1 MSGKRKGGRFMVSV
15 LLASYN
21 GEKYIRE
28 QLDSILGQTFSDL
41 SIVISDDLSTD
52 GTPSIIREYEEQ
64 YPGRVRSLKNR
75 ERSGSAQNNFFRLLT
90 SVSDEY
96 VMLCD
101 QDDVWLPDKAEVTLR
116 EMKRLEAEWGAEVP
130 LLVHGDLS
138 VTDKTGNILH
148 NSMAEYQK
156 IAVHDN
162 RFSHYLVE
170 NNITGNTA
178 MINRAFLRFFAEIPK
193 ECVMHDW
200 WLGLLAS
207 CFGRISYID
216 RPLVLYRQHGENQM
230 GSKNGKE
237 QYAERILNQD
247 RIRENYRKMFVQAQ
261 IFLKLYGNEMSR
273 EQREVLEHFTG
284 LPGKNRA
291 EKIYTIW
298 KYRLM
303 KSTHMRTLGQMF
315 SI

>member
-1 MSGKRKGGRFMVSV
+1 MVTV
-15 LLASYN
+15 LLAAYN
-21 GEKYIRE
+21 GENYIRE
-28 QLDSILGQTFSDL
+28 QLDSILSQTFSEL
-41 SIVISDDLSTD
+41 FIVISDDLSTD
-52 GTPSIIREYEEQ
+52 KTPAVIREYEER
-64 YPGRVRSLKNR
+64 YPNRIRSLKNR

-96 VMLCD
+96 IMLCD
-101 QDDVWLPDKAEVTLR
+101 QDDIWLPDKTEVTLK
-116 EMKRLEAEWGAEVP
+116 EMKRLEAEWGKEIP

-138 VTDKTGNILH
+138 VTDKEGRILH
-148 NSMAEYQK
+148 KSMADYQK

-170 NNITGNTA
+170 NNITGNTV
-178 MINRAFLRFFAEIPK
+178 MVNRAFMKYFTDIPG

-200 WLGLLAS
+200 WMGLLAS
-207 CFGRISYID
+207 CFGRISYVD

-230 GSKNGKE
+230 GSKGGKK
-237 QYAERILNQD
+237 QYIERIQNQD
-247 RIRENYRKMFVQAQ
+247 RVRETYRKMFVQAG
-261 IFLKLYGNEMSR
+261 IFLKLYRNQMSR
-273 EQREVLEHFTG
+273 EDKTVLEHFTG

-298 KYRLM
+298 KYKLM
-303 KSTHMRTLGQMF
+303 KSTCMRTLGQMF

>member
-1 MSGKRKGGRFMVSV
+1 MVSV

-28 QLDSILGQTFSDL
+28 QLDSILNQTFSDL
-41 SIVISDDLSTD
+41 SIVISDDLSAD
-52 GTPSIIREYEEQ
+52 GTPEIIREYEEQ
-64 YPGRVRSLKNR
+64 YPGRVRSLRNS
-75 ERSGSAQNNFFRLLT
+75 ERSGSAQNNFFRLLK
-90 SVSDEY
+90 SEADNY
-96 VMLCD
+96 IMLCD
-101 QDDVWLPDKAEVTLR
+101 QDDVWLPDKVEVTLR
-116 EMKRLEAEWGAEVP
+116 EMKKLEAEWGEAVP

-138 VTDKTGNILH
+138 VTDKEGGILQK
-148 NSMAEYQK
+148 SMAEYQK

-170 NNITGNTA
+170 NNITGNTV
-178 MINRAFLRFFAEIPK
+178 MINRALLGFLADVPK

-230 GSKNGKE
+230 GSKSGKE
-237 QYAERILNQD
+237 QYAERIRNQD
-247 RIRENYRKMFVQAQ
+247 AVRENYRKMFAQAQ
-261 IFLKLYGNEMSR
+261 MFLKLYGNEMSL
-273 EQREVLEHFTG
+273 EQREILEHFIK
-284 LPGKNRA
+284 LPEKNRA

-298 KYRLM
+298 KYKLM
-303 KSTHMRTLGQMF
+303 KSTLIRTLGQML

>member
-1 MSGKRKGGRFMVSV
+1 MVSV

-64 YPGRVRSLKNR
+64 YPGRVRCLKNR

-116 EMKRLEAEWGAEVP
+116 EMKRLEAAWGAEVP

-170 NNITGNTA
+170 NNITGNTV

-230 GSKNGKE
+230 GSKSGKE

-261 IFLKLYGNEMSR
+261 MFLKLYGNEMSR

-284 LPGKNRA
+284 LPGKKTERKRFILFGN
-291 EKIYTIW
+291 TD
-298 KYRLM
+298 
-303 KSTHMRTLGQMF
+303 
-315 SI
+315 

>member
-1 MSGKRKGGRFMVSV
+1 MVSV

-21 GEKYIRE
+21 GEKYIRD
-28 QLDSILGQTFSDL
+28 QLESILNQTFSDL

-52 GTPSIIREYEEQ
+52 GTPAVIREYEER
-64 YPGRVRSLKNR
+64 YPGRIRSLRNS

-101 QDDVWLPDKAEVTLR
+101 QDDVWILDKVEVTLR
-116 EMKRLEAEWGAEVP
+116 EMKRLEAEWGAEIP

-138 VTDKTGNILH
+138 VTDKMGCILH
-148 NSMAEYQK
+148 ESMAKYQK
-156 IAVHDN
+156 IAIHDN

-170 NNITGNTA
+170 NNITGNTV
-178 MINRAFLRFFAEIPK
+178 MVNMAFLQLLAHIPE

-207 CFGRISYID
+207 CFGRISYLD
-216 RPLVLYRQHGENQM
+216 RPLVLYRQHGDNQV
-230 GSKNGKE
+230 GSKSGKE
-237 QYAERILNQD
+237 QYAERIRNQNAV
-247 RIRENYRKMFVQAQ
+247 RENYRKMFAQAQ
-261 IFLKLYGNEMSR
+261 QFLKLYGNKMSQEKR
-273 EQREVLEHFTG
+273 ETLEHFIM
-284 LPGKNRA
+284 LSGKRRA
-291 EKIYTIW
+291 EKIFIIW
-298 KYRLM
+298 KYKLM
-303 KSTHMRTLGQMF
+303 KSTPMRTLGQMF

>member
-1 MSGKRKGGRFMVSV
+1 MVSV

-28 QLDSILGQTFSDL
+28 QLDSILNQTFSDL
-41 SIVISDDLSTD
+41 SIVISDDLSAD
-52 GTPSIIREYEEQ
+52 GTPEIIREYEEQ
-64 YPGRVRSLKNR
+64 YPGRVRSLRNS
-75 ERSGSAQNNFFRLLT
+75 ERSGSAQNNFFRLLK
-90 SVSDEY
+90 SEADDY
-96 VMLCD
+96 IMLCD
-101 QDDVWLPDKAEVTLR
+101 QDDVWLPDKVEVTLR
-116 EMKRLEAEWGAEVP
+116 EMKKLEAEWGEAVP

-138 VTDKTGNILH
+138 VTDKEGGILQK
-148 NSMAEYQK
+148 SMAEYQK

-170 NNITGNTA
+170 NNITGNTV
-178 MINRAFLRFFAEIPK
+178 MINRALLGFLADVPK

-230 GSKNGKE
+230 GSKSGKE
-237 QYAERILNQD
+237 QYAERIRNQD
-247 RIRENYRKMFVQAQ
+247 AVRENYRKMFAQAQ
-261 IFLKLYGNEMSR
+261 MFLKLYGNEMSL
-273 EQREVLEHFTG
+273 EQREILEHFIK
-284 LPGKNRA
+284 LPEKNRA

-298 KYRLM
+298 KYKLM
-303 KSTHMRTLGQMF
+303 KSTLIRTLGQML

>member
-1 MSGKRKGGRFMVSV
+1 MVSV

-28 QLDSILGQTFSDL
+28 QLDSILNQTFSDL
-41 SIVISDDLSTD
+41 SIVISDDLSVD
-52 GTPSIIREYEEQ
+52 GTPAIIREYEEQ
-64 YPGRVRSLKNR
+64 YPGRVRSLRNS
-75 ERSGSAQNNFFRLLT
+75 ERSGSAQNNFFRLLK
-90 SVSDEY
+90 SAADDY
-96 VMLCD
+96 IMLCD
-101 QDDVWLPDKAEVTLR
+101 QDDVWLPDKVEVTLR
-116 EMKRLEAEWGAEVP
+116 EMKKLEAEWGEAVP

-138 VTDKTGNILH
+138 VTDKEGGILQK
-148 NSMAEYQK
+148 SMAEYQK

-170 NNITGNTA
+170 NNITGNTV
-178 MINRAFLRFFAEIPK
+178 MINRALLGFLADVPK

-230 GSKNGKE
+230 GSKSGKE
-237 QYAERILNQD
+237 QYAERIRNQD
-247 RIRENYRKMFVQAQ
+247 AVRENYRKMFAQAQ
-261 IFLKLYGNEMSR
+261 MFLKLYGNEISL
-273 EQREVLEHFTG
+273 EQREVLEHFIK
-284 LPGKNRA
+284 LPKKNRA

-298 KYRLM
+298 KYKLM
-303 KSTHMRTLGQMF
+303 KSTLIRTLGQML

>member
-1 MSGKRKGGRFMVSV
+1 MRMVSV

-21 GEKYIRE
+21 GEKYIRD
-28 QLDSILGQTFSDL
+28 QLESILNQTLSDL
-41 SIVISDDLSTD
+41 SVVISDDCSTD
-52 GTPSIIREYEEQ
+52 GTPAVIREYEER
-64 YPGRVRSLKNR
+64 YPGRIRSLRNR
-75 ERSGSAQNNFFRLLT
+75 ERSGSAQDNFFRLLS

-101 QDDVWLPDKAEVTLR
+101 QDDVWIQDKAEVTLR
-116 EMKRLEAEWGAEVP
+116 EMKRLEAQWGTEIP

-138 VTDKTGNILH
+138 VTDGEGRILRE
-148 NSMAEYQK
+148 SMAKYQK

-178 MINRAFLRFFAEIPK
+178 MVNRAFLRLLAEIPE
-193 ECVMHDW
+193 ECAMHDW

-207 CFGRISYID
+207 CFGRISYLA
-216 RPLVLYRQHGENQM
+216 RPLVLYRQHGKNQV
-230 GSKNGKE
+230 GSKSSKE
-237 QYAERILNQD
+237 QYAERIRNQD
-247 RIRENYRKMFVQAQ
+247 AVRENYRKMFVQAQ
-261 IFLKLYGNEMSR
+261 QFLKLYGNKMSPEKR
-273 EQREVLEHFTG
+273 ETLKQFIA

-291 EKIYTIW
+291 EKIYIIW
-298 KYRLM
+298 KYKLM
-303 KSTHMRTLGQMF
+303 KSTPIRTLGQMF

>member
-1 MSGKRKGGRFMVSV
+1 MVSV

-21 GEKYIRE
+21 GEKYIRD
-28 QLDSILGQTFSDL
+28 QLESILNQTFSDL

-52 GTPSIIREYEEQ
+52 GTPAVIREYEER
-64 YPGRVRSLKNR
+64 YPGRIRSLRNS

-101 QDDVWLPDKAEVTLR
+101 QDDVWILDKVEVTLR
-116 EMKRLEAEWGAEVP
+116 EMKRLEAEWGAEIP

-138 VTDKTGNILH
+138 VTDKMGCILH
-148 NSMAEYQK
+148 ESMAKYQK
-156 IAVHDN
+156 IAIHDN

-170 NNITGNTA
+170 NNITGNTV
-178 MINRAFLRFFAEIPK
+178 MVNMAFLQLLAHIPE

-207 CFGRISYID
+207 CFGRISYLD
-216 RPLVLYRQHGENQM
+216 RPLVLYRQHGDNQV
-230 GSKNGKE
+230 GSKSGKE
-237 QYAERILNQD
+237 QYAEQIRNQNAV
-247 RIRENYRKMFVQAQ
+247 RENYRKMFAQAQ
-261 IFLKLYGNEMSR
+261 QFLKLYGNKMSQEKR
-273 EQREVLEHFTG
+273 ETLEHFIR
-284 LPGKNRA
+284 LSGKKRA
-291 EKIYTIW
+291 EKIFIIW
-298 KYRLM
+298 KYKLM
-303 KSTHMRTLGQMF
+303 KSTPMRTLGQMF

>member
-1 MSGKRKGGRFMVSV
+1 MVSV

-28 QLDSILGQTFSDL
+28 QLDSILNQTFSDL

-52 GTPSIIREYEEQ
+52 GTPAMIREYEER
-64 YPGRVRSLKNR
+64 YPERIRSLRNS
-75 ERSGSAQNNFFRLLT
+75 ESSGSAQNNFFRLLKLVT
-90 SVSDEY
+90 DEY
-96 VMLCD
+96 IMLCD
-101 QDDVWLPDKAEVTLR
+101 QDDIWLPDKVEVTLR
-116 EMKRLEAEWGAEVP
+116 EMKKLEAEWGEAVP

-138 VTDKTGNILH
+138 VTDKEGGILH
-148 NSMAEYQK
+148 KSMAEYQK

-170 NNITGNTA
+170 NNITGNTV
-178 MINRAFLRFFAEIPK
+178 MINKAFLGFLDDVPK

-216 RPLVLYRQHGENQM
+216 RPLVLYRQHGDNQM
-230 GSKNGKE
+230 GSRNGKE
-237 QYAERILNQD
+237 QYAERIRNQD
-247 RIRENYRKMFVQAQ
+247 AVRENYRKMFVQAQ

-273 EQREVLEHFTG
+273 DQREVLEHFIK
-284 LPGKNRA
+284 LPEKNRA

-298 KYRLM
+298 KYKLM
-303 KSTHMRTLGQMF
+303 KSTLIRTLGQMF

>member
-1 MSGKRKGGRFMVSV
+1 MVSV

-28 QLDSILGQTFSDL
+28 QLDSILNQTFSDL

-52 GTPSIIREYEEQ
+52 GTPAIIREYEEQ
-64 YPGRVRSLKNR
+64 YPGRVRSLRNS
-75 ERSGSAQNNFFRLLT
+75 ERSGSAQNNFFRLLK
-90 SVSDEY
+90 SEADDY
-96 VMLCD
+96 IMLCD
-101 QDDVWLPDKAEVTLR
+101 QDDVWLPDKVEVTLR
-116 EMKRLEAEWGAEVP
+116 EMKKLEAEWGEGVP

-138 VTDKTGNILH
+138 VTNKKGGILH
-148 NSMAEYQK
+148 KSMAEYQK

-162 RFSHYLVE
+162 QFSHYLVE
-170 NNITGNTA
+170 NNITGNTV
-178 MINRAFLRFFAEIPK
+178 MINRVLLGFLADVPK

-230 GSKNGKE
+230 GSKSGKE
-237 QYAERILNQD
+237 QYAERIRNQD
-247 RIRENYRKMFVQAQ
+247 AVRENYRKMFAQAQ
-261 IFLKLYGNEMSR
+261 MFLKLYGNEMSL
-273 EQREVLEHFTG
+273 EQREVLEHFIK
-284 LPGKNRA
+284 LPEKNRA

-298 KYRLM
+298 KYKLM
-303 KSTHMRTLGQMF
+303 KSTLIRTLGQMF

>member
-1 MSGKRKGGRFMVSV
+1 MLKEQGK
-15 LLASYN
+15 
-21 GEKYIRE
+21 
-28 QLDSILGQTFSDL
+28 
-41 SIVISDDLSTD
+41 
-52 GTPSIIREYEEQ
+52 
-64 YPGRVRSLKNR
+64 VRQR
-75 ERSGSAQNNFFRLLT
+75 QNNFFRLLT

-116 EMKRLEAEWGAEVP
+116 EMKRLEAAWGAEVP

-170 NNITGNTA
+170 NNITGNTV

-230 GSKNGKE
+230 GSKSGKE

-261 IFLKLYGNEMSR
+261 MFLKLYGNEMSR

-298 KYRLM
+298 KYRLK

>member
-1 MSGKRKGGRFMVSV
+1 MVSV

-28 QLDSILGQTFSDL
+28 QLDSILNQTFSDL
-41 SIVISDDLSTD
+41 SIVISDDLSAD
-52 GTPSIIREYEEQ
+52 GTPEIIREYEEQ
-64 YPGRVRSLKNR
+64 YPGRVRSLRNS
-75 ERSGSAQNNFFRLLT
+75 ERSGSAQNNFFRLLK
-90 SVSDEY
+90 SEADDY
-96 VMLCD
+96 IMLCD
-101 QDDVWLPDKAEVTLR
+101 QDDVWLPDKVEVTLR
-116 EMKRLEAEWGAEVP
+116 EMKKLEAEWGEGVP

-138 VTDKTGNILH
+138 VTNKKGGILH
-148 NSMAEYQK
+148 KSMAEYQK

-170 NNITGNTA
+170 NNITGNTV
-178 MINRAFLRFFAEIPK
+178 MINRVLLGFLADVPK

-230 GSKNGKE
+230 GSKSDKE
-237 QYAERILNQD
+237 QYAERIRNQD
-247 RIRENYRKMFVQAQ
+247 AVRENYRKMFAQAQ
-261 IFLKLYGNEMSR
+261 MFLKLYGNEMSL
-273 EQREVLEHFTG
+273 EQREVLEHFIK
-284 LPGKNRA
+284 LPEKNRA

-298 KYRLM
+298 KYKLM
-303 KSTHMRTLGQMF
+303 KSTLIRTLGQML

>member
-1 MSGKRKGGRFMVSV
+1 MVSV

-28 QLDSILGQTFSDL
+28 QLDSILNQTFSDL

-52 GTPSIIREYEEQ
+52 STPAIIREYEEQ
-64 YPGRVRSLKNR
+64 YPGRVRSLRNS
-75 ERSGSAQNNFFRLLT
+75 ERSGSAQNNFFRLLK
-90 SVSDEY
+90 SEAADY
-96 VMLCD
+96 IMLCD
-101 QDDVWLPDKAEVTLR
+101 QDDVWLPDKVEVTLR
-116 EMKRLEAEWGAEVP
+116 EMKKLEAEWGEGVP

-138 VTDKTGNILH
+138 VTDKEGGILH
-148 NSMAEYQK
+148 KSMAEYQK

-170 NNITGNTA
+170 NNITGNTV
-178 MINRAFLRFFAEIPK
+178 MINRVLLGFLVDVPK

-230 GSKNGKE
+230 GSKSGKE
-237 QYAERILNQD
+237 QYAERIRNQD
-247 RIRENYRKMFVQAQ
+247 AVRENYRKMFVQAQ
-261 IFLKLYGNEMSR
+261 MFLKLYGNEMSL
-273 EQREVLEHFTG
+273 EQREVLEHFIK
-284 LPGKNRA
+284 LPEKNRA

-298 KYRLM
+298 KYKLM
-303 KSTHMRTLGQMF
+303 KSTLIRTLGQMF

>member
-1 MSGKRKGGRFMVSV
+1 MVSV

-21 GEKYIRE
+21 GEKYIRD
-28 QLDSILGQTFSDL
+28 QLESILNQTFSDL

-52 GTPSIIREYEEQ
+52 GTPAIIREYEEQ
-64 YPGRVRSLKNR
+64 YPDRVRSLRNI
-75 ERSGSAQNNFFRLLT
+75 ERSGNAQNNFFRLLKL
-90 SVSDEY
+90 VSDEY
-96 VMLCD
+96 IMLCD
-101 QDDVWLPDKAEVTLR
+101 QDDVWLPDKVEVTLR
-116 EMKRLEAEWGAEVP
+116 EMKKLEAEWGEGLP

-138 VTDKTGNILH
+138 VTDKEGGILH
-148 NSMAEYQK
+148 KSMAEYQK

-170 NNITGNTA
+170 NNITGNTV
-178 MINRAFLRFFAEIPK
+178 MVNKAFLGFLADVPR

-230 GSKNGKE
+230 GSKSGKE
-237 QYAERILNQD
+237 QYAERIRNRD
-247 RIRENYRKMFVQAQ
+247 GIRENYRKMFVQAQ
-261 IFLKLYGNEMSR
+261 MFLKLYGNAMSS
-273 EQREVLEHFTG
+273 EQRAVLEHFIE
-284 LPGKNRA
+284 LPGKSRA
-291 EKIYTIW
+291 EKIYTVW
-298 KYRLM
+298 KYKLM
-303 KSTHMRTLGQMF
+303 KSTLIRTLGQMF

>member
-1 MSGKRKGGRFMVSV
+1 MVSV

-28 QLDSILGQTFSDL
+28 QLDSILNQTFSDL

-52 GTPSIIREYEEQ
+52 GTPAIIREYEEQ
-64 YPGRVRSLKNR
+64 YPGRVRSLRNS
-75 ERSGSAQNNFFRLLT
+75 EGSGSAQNNFFRLLK
-90 SVSDEY
+90 SEADDY
-96 VMLCD
+96 IMLCD
-101 QDDVWLPDKAEVTLR
+101 QDDVWLPDKVEVTFR
-116 EMKRLEAEWGAEVP
+116 EMKKLETEWGEAVP

-138 VTDKTGNILH
+138 VTDKEGGILH
-148 NSMAEYQK
+148 KSMAEYQK

-170 NNITGNTA
+170 NNITGNTV
-178 MINRAFLRFFAEIPK
+178 MINRALLGFLVDVPK

-230 GSKNGKE
+230 GSKSGKE
-237 QYAERILNQD
+237 QYAERIRNQD
-247 RIRENYRKMFVQAQ
+247 AVRENYRKMFAQAQ
-261 IFLKLYGNEMSR
+261 MFLKLYGNEMPL
-273 EQREVLEHFTG
+273 EQREVLEHFIK
-284 LPGKNRA
+284 LPQKNRA

-298 KYRLM
+298 KYKLI
-303 KSTHMRTLGQMF
+303 KSTLIRTLGQML

>member
-1 MSGKRKGGRFMVSV
+1 MVSV

-28 QLDSILGQTFSDL
+28 QLASILNQTFSDL

-52 GTPSIIREYEEQ
+52 GTPAIIREYEEQ
-64 YPGRVRSLKNR
+64 YPGRVRSLRNS
-75 ERSGSAQNNFFRLLT
+75 ERSGSAQNNFFRLLK
-90 SVSDEY
+90 SEADDY
-96 VMLCD
+96 IMLCD
-101 QDDVWLPDKAEVTLR
+101 QDDVWLPNKVEVTLR
-116 EMKRLEAEWGAEVP
+116 EMKKLEAEWGGGVP

-138 VTDKTGNILH
+138 VTDKEGGILH
-148 NSMAEYQK
+148 KSMAEYQK

-170 NNITGNTA
+170 NNITGNTV
-178 MINRAFLRFFAEIPK
+178 MINRALLGFLADVPK

-230 GSKNGKE
+230 GSKSGKE
-237 QYAERILNQD
+237 QYAERIRNQD
-247 RIRENYRKMFVQAQ
+247 VVRENYRKMFAQAQ
-261 IFLKLYGNEMSR
+261 MFLKLYGNEMSLD
-273 EQREVLEHFTG
+273 QREVLEHFIK
-284 LPGKNRA
+284 LPEKNRA

-298 KYRLM
+298 KYKLM
-303 KSTHMRTLGQMF
+303 KSTLIRTLGQML

>member
-1 MSGKRKGGRFMVSV
+1 MVSV

-28 QLDSILGQTFSDL
+28 QLDSILNQTFSDL

-52 GTPSIIREYEEQ
+52 GTPAMIREYEER
-64 YPGRVRSLKNR
+64 YPERVRSLRNS
-75 ERSGSAQNNFFRLLT
+75 ESSGSAQNNFFRLLKLVT
-90 SVSDEY
+90 DEY
-96 VMLCD
+96 IMLCD
-101 QDDVWLPDKAEVTLR
+101 QDDIWLPDKVEVTLR
-116 EMKRLEAEWGAEVP
+116 EMKKLEAEWGEAVP

-138 VTDKTGNILH
+138 VTDKEGGILH
-148 NSMAEYQK
+148 KSMAEYQK

-170 NNITGNTA
+170 NNITGNTV
-178 MINRAFLRFFAEIPK
+178 MINKAFLGFLDDVPK

-216 RPLVLYRQHGENQM
+216 RPLVLYRQHGDNQM
-230 GSKNGKE
+230 GSRNGKE
-237 QYAERILNQD
+237 QYAERIRNQD
-247 RIRENYRKMFVQAQ
+247 AVRENYRKMFVQAQ

-273 EQREVLEHFTG
+273 DQREVLEHFIK
-284 LPGKNRA
+284 LPEKNRA

-298 KYRLM
+298 KYKLM
-303 KSTHMRTLGQMF
+303 KSTLIRTLGQMF

>member
-1 MSGKRKGGRFMVSV
+1 MVSV

-28 QLDSILGQTFSDL
+28 QLDSILNQTFSDL
-41 SIVISDDLSTD
+41 SIVISDDLSAD
-52 GTPSIIREYEEQ
+52 GTPEIIREYEEQ
-64 YPGRVRSLKNR
+64 YPGRVRSLRNS
-75 ERSGSAQNNFFRLLT
+75 ERSGSAQNNFFRLLK
-90 SVSDEY
+90 SEADDY
-96 VMLCD
+96 IMLCD
-101 QDDVWLPDKAEVTLR
+101 QDDVWLPDKVEVTLR
-116 EMKRLEAEWGAEVP
+116 EMKKLEAEWGEAVP

-138 VTDKTGNILH
+138 VTDKEGGILH
-148 NSMAEYQK
+148 KSMAEYQK

-170 NNITGNTA
+170 NNITGNTV
-178 MINRAFLRFFAEIPK
+178 MINRALLEFLADVPK

-230 GSKNGKE
+230 GSKSGKE
-237 QYAERILNQD
+237 QYAERIRNQD
-247 RIRENYRKMFVQAQ
+247 AVRENYRKMFAQAQ
-261 IFLKLYGNEMSR
+261 MFLKLYGNEISL
-273 EQREVLEHFTG
+273 EQREVLEHFIK
-284 LPGKNRA
+284 LPKKNRA

-298 KYRLM
+298 KYKLM
-303 KSTHMRTLGQMF
+303 KSTLIRTLGQML

>member
-1 MSGKRKGGRFMVSV
+1 MVSV

-28 QLDSILGQTFSDL
+28 QLDSIIGQTFSDL
-41 SIVISDDLSTD
+41 SVVISDDLSTD
-52 GTPSIIREYEEQ
+52 GTPAIIREYEEQ
-64 YPGRVRSLKNR
+64 HPGRVRSLKNR

-101 QDDVWLPDKAEVTLR
+101 QDDVWLPDKTEITLR

-148 NSMAEYQK
+148 KSMAEYQK

-170 NNITGNTA
+170 NNITGNTV

-230 GSKNGKE
+230 GSKSGKE

-261 IFLKLYGNEMSR
+261 MFLKLYGNQMSR
-273 EQREVLEHFTG
+273 EQKAVLEHFTG
-284 LPGKNRA
+284 LPGKNRV

-298 KYRLM
+298 KYKLM

>member
-1 MSGKRKGGRFMVSV
+1 MVLV

-28 QLDSILGQTFSDL
+28 QLDSILNQTFSDL

-52 GTPSIIREYEEQ
+52 STPAIIREYEEQ
-64 YPGRVRSLKNR
+64 YPGRVRSLRNS
-75 ERSGSAQNNFFRLLT
+75 ERSGSAQNNFFRLLK
-90 SVSDEY
+90 SEAADY
-96 VMLCD
+96 IMLCD
-101 QDDVWLPDKAEVTLR
+101 QDDVWLPDKVEVTLR
-116 EMKRLEAEWGAEVP
+116 EMKKLEAEWGEGVP

-138 VTDKTGNILH
+138 VTDKEGGILH
-148 NSMAEYQK
+148 KSMAEYQK

-170 NNITGNTA
+170 NNITGNTV
-178 MINRAFLRFFAEIPK
+178 MINRVLLGFLADVPK

-230 GSKNGKE
+230 GSKSGKE
-237 QYAERILNQD
+237 QYAERIRNQD
-247 RIRENYRKMFVQAQ
+247 VVRENYRKMFVQAQ
-261 IFLKLYGNEMSR
+261 MFLKLYGNEMSLD
-273 EQREVLEHFTG
+273 QREVLEHFIK
-284 LPGKNRA
+284 LPEKNRA

-298 KYRLM
+298 KYKLM
-303 KSTHMRTLGQMF
+303 KSTLIRTLGQMF

>member
-1 MSGKRKGGRFMVSV
+1 MVSV

-28 QLDSILGQTFSDL
+28 QLDSILSQTFSDL

-52 GTPSIIREYEEQ
+52 KTPAIIREYEEQ
-64 YPGRVRSLKNR
+64 YPGRVKCLRNSK
-75 ERSGSAQNNFFRLLT
+75 RSGSAQNNFFRLLT

-96 VMLCD
+96 IMLCD
-101 QDDVWLPDKAEVTLR
+101 QDDVWLPDKVEVTLR
-116 EMKRLEAEWGAEVP
+116 EMKRLETEWGKEIP

-138 VTDKTGNILH
+138 VTDKAGRILH
-148 NSMAEYQK
+148 KSMADFQK

-170 NNITGNTA
+170 NNITGNTV
-178 MINRAFLRFFAEIPK
+178 MVNRAFMRFLADVPE

-216 RPLVLYRQHGENQM
+216 RPLVLYRQHGKNQM
-230 GSKNGKE
+230 GSKSGKE
-237 QYAERILNQD
+237 QYAERVQNQD
-247 RIRENYRKMFVQAQ
+247 AVRENYRKMFVQAQ
-261 IFLKLYGNEMSR
+261 TFLKLYGNEMSR
-273 EQREVLEHFTG
+273 EQRAVLEHFVG

-291 EKIYTIW
+291 EKICTIW
-298 KYRLM
+298 KYKLM

>member
-1 MSGKRKGGRFMVSV
+1 MVSV

-28 QLDSILGQTFSDL
+28 QLDSILNQTFSDL

-52 GTPSIIREYEEQ
+52 GTPAIIREYEEQ
-64 YPGRVRSLKNR
+64 YPGRVRSLRNS
-75 ERSGSAQNNFFRLLT
+75 ERSGSAQNNFFRLLK
-90 SVSDEY
+90 SEADDY
-96 VMLCD
+96 IMLCD
-101 QDDVWLPDKAEVTLR
+101 QDDVWLPDKVEVTLR
-116 EMKRLEAEWGAEVP
+116 EMKKLEAEWGEAVP

-138 VTDKTGNILH
+138 VTDKEGGILH
-148 NSMAEYQK
+148 QSMAEYQK
-156 IAVHDN
+156 IAVYDN

-170 NNITGNTA
+170 NNITGNTV
-178 MINRAFLRFFAEIPK
+178 MINRALLEFIADVPK

-216 RPLVLYRQHGENQM
+216 HPLVLYRQHGENQM
-230 GSKNGKE
+230 GSKSGKE
-237 QYAERILNQD
+237 QYAERIRNQD
-247 RIRENYRKMFVQAQ
+247 AVRENYRKMFAQAQ
-261 IFLKLYGNEMSR
+261 MFLKLYGNEISL
-273 EQREVLEHFTG
+273 EQREVLEHFIK
-284 LPGKNRA
+284 LPEKNRA

-298 KYRLM
+298 KYKLM
-303 KSTHMRTLGQMF
+303 KSTLIRTLGQML

>member
-1 MSGKRKGGRFMVSV
+1 MVSV
-15 LLASYN
+15 LLASFN

-28 QLDSILGQTFSDL
+28 QLESILNQTFSDL

-52 GTPSIIREYEEQ
+52 GTPAIIREYEER
-64 YPGRVRSLKNR
+64 YPGRVRGLRNS
-75 ERSGSAQNNFFRLLT
+75 ERSGSAQNNFFRLLK
-90 SVSDEY
+90 SEADDY
-96 VMLCD
+96 IMLCD
-101 QDDVWLPDKAEVTLR
+101 QDDVWLPDKVEVTFR
-116 EMKRLEAEWGAEVP
+116 EMKKLETEWGEAVP

-138 VTDKTGNILH
+138 VTDKEGGILH
-148 NSMAEYQK
+148 KSMAEYQK

-170 NNITGNTA
+170 NNITGNTV
-178 MINRAFLRFFAEIPK
+178 MINRAFLGFLADVPK

-230 GSKNGKE
+230 GARSDKE
-237 QYAERILNQD
+237 QYAERIRNQD
-247 RIRENYRKMFVQAQ
+247 AVRENYRKMFAQ
-261 IFLKLYGNEMSR
+261 SQMFLKLYRNEMSL
-273 EQREVLEHFTG
+273 EQREVLEHFIK
-284 LPGKNRA
+284 LPEKNRA

-298 KYRLM
+298 KYKLM
-303 KSTHMRTLGQMF
+303 KSTLIRTLGQML

>member
-1 MSGKRKGGRFMVSV
+1 MVSV

-21 GEKYIRE
+21 GEKYIRD
-28 QLDSILGQTFSDL
+28 QLESILNQTFSDL

-52 GTPSIIREYEEQ
+52 GTPAVIREYEER
-64 YPGRVRSLKNR
+64 YPGRVRSLRNS

-101 QDDVWLPDKAEVTLR
+101 QDDVWIRDKVEVTLR
-116 EMKRLEAEWGAEVP
+116 EMKRLEAEWGAEIP

-138 VTDKTGNILH
+138 VTDMRGRILH
-148 NSMAEYQK
+148 ESMAKYQK
-156 IAVHDN
+156 IAIHEN

-170 NNITGNTA
+170 NNITGNTV
-178 MINRAFLRFFAEIPK
+178 MVNMAFRQLLAHIPE

-207 CFGRISYID
+207 CFGRISYLD
-216 RPLVLYRQHGENQM
+216 RPLVLYRQHGDNQV
-230 GSKNGKE
+230 GSKSGKE
-237 QYAERILNQD
+237 QYAERIRNQNAV
-247 RIRENYRKMFVQAQ
+247 RENYRKMFAQAQ
-261 IFLKLYGNEMSR
+261 QFLKFYGHKMSR
-273 EQREVLEHFTG
+273 EKRETLEHFIR
-284 LPGKNRA
+284 LSGKRRA
-291 EKIYTIW
+291 EKIFIIW
-298 KYRLM
+298 KYKLM
-303 KSTHMRTLGQMF
+303 KSTPMRTLGQMF